1 MSTFEVQ
8 KAQLDTISDLL
19 VNSKQVN
26 TASIDKTV
34 HDLQA
39 EIEAVQA
46 DIRKERR
53 IFLDSNV
60 SASPAVGGL
69 YFTKVPDNKILIAFI
84 TCFGAFLLFGGLLII
99 LNKIPID
106 AFANMTMSNR
116 LTTVGLF
123 WCLTLILSY
132 ILFYSFT

>member
-1 MSTFEVQ
+1 MDKYDVQYAQVTAISNLMKNSTKV
-8 KAQLDTISDLL
+8 DTE
-19 VNSKQVN
+19 
-26 TASIDKTV
+26 SIDKTV
-34 HDLQA
+34 SDLQHKID
-39 EIEAVQA
+39 EVQA

-60 SASPAVGGL
+60 SESPAIAGL
-69 YFTKVPDNKILIAFI
+69 YFTKVPDNQILIAFI
-84 TCFGAFLLFGGLLII
+84 SCFGAFLFFVGLLII

-106 AFANMTMSNR
+106 AFSAMTMANR